1 MRRRGPGAPFAVAAT
16 LVLAACGGAN
26 SATTTLAGTRAPGA
40 QAASSTTAPVSTAS
54 SAPTT
59 TTATVKGL
67 SDVTLGGATQLTAA
81 PGTTGGR
88 SASSTVPIAAP
99 TPAGF
104 QRAADPEGTVSV
116 AVPTS
121 WTIVPL
127 DDRTLEQLAN
137 QGGAFPAETR
147 AQLQNAV
154 AQAGE
159 YMKVLAVGPP
169 DTSGASPNV
178 NVVVVP
184 GTSPVSARKAVYPQQ
199 VQAFGGTIV
208 ATDDLTVDSR
218 AAVRFVLKLKAAAGE
233 VTSTQVIVP
242 VEAKTLILSFAN
254 VEPALLGSMLNAV
267 VIPKR

>member
-1 MRRRGPGAPFAVAAT
+1 MTRRPGAALVIAVT

-26 SATTTLAGTRAPGA
+26 SATTTLAGTRAPGE
-40 QAASSTTAPVSTAS
+40 QAASSTAAVASTTP
-54 SAPTT
+54 SAPAAT
-59 TTATVKGL
+59 TTAKGPT
-67 SDVTLGGATQLTAA
+67 DVTLGGATQVTAA

-88 SASSTVPIAAP
+88 SASSTVPIAAS

-137 QGGAFPAETR
+137 QSGAFPPETR

-169 DTSGASPNV
+169 DASGTSPNV

-184 GTSPVSARKAVYPQQ
+184 GSSPVSALKAVYPQQ

-208 ATDDLTVDSR
+208 STEDLAIDSR
-218 AAVRFVLKLKAAAGE
+218 PAVRFVLKLKAAAGE
-233 VTSTQVIVP
+233 VTSIQVVVP

-254 VEPALLGSMLNAV
+254 VEPALLGSILNAV

>member
-1 MRRRGPGAPFAVAAT
+1 MRHRRPRAAFT
-16 LVLAACGGAN
+16 LGLAAASLLAACSGAE
-26 SATTTLAGTRAPGA
+26 SATTTLAGTRSPGE
-40 QAASSTTAPVSTAS
+40 QAARTTIAVA
-54 SAPTT
+54 TT
-59 TTATVKGL
+59 TSTPTAATAKGP

-81 PGTTGGR
+81 PGTTVGR
-88 SASSTVPIAAP
+88 SASSTVPIAAS

-169 DTSGASPNV
+169 DASGASPNV

-184 GTSPVSARKAVYPQQ
+184 GSSPVSALNLRGAIRTTVR
-199 VQAFGGTIV
+199 
-208 ATDDLTVDSR
+208 DDWYTSSS
-218 AAVRFVLKLKAAAGE
+218 AAA
-233 VTSTQVIVP
+233 S
-242 VEAKTLILSFAN
+242 
-254 VEPALLGSMLNAV
+254 
-267 VIPKR
+267 